1 MLCLSGFEQYTRW
14 VPLTEMWN
22 FREKGKRLIR
32 DSRFIFARVS
42 GMRLNVSYNSK
53 VNRQKRLLFTVKMQ
67 INIYPDKVLR
77 YFKSHHFKRIS

>member
-1 MLCLSGFEQYTRW
+1 MLCLSGFELYTHW

-53 VNRQKRLLFTVKMQ
+53 VNRQKRLLFTVK
-67 INIYPDKVLR
+67 NVD
-77 YFKSHHFKRIS
+77 